1 MTTRPKSSRSER
13 SGFTLV
19 ELMVVITV
27 IGLLVGMLVAAV
39 IPVMRTARQAAMQFE
54 MKQIEQSIE
63 NFRND
68 YGFYPPTWNAITNN
82 PDGTARS
89 DAEAATALLRYI
101 NRIAPNNREGAGT
114 PGSRPVDA
122 WWMAVGMNISAAR
135 GEDLVFWLSG
145 LSKNLQFPLTNT
157 GSIVPAQMPD
167 AYPSSN
173 QDARN
178 DFERQA
184 LYDFNGAQLILNGTV
199 AGYDQAAG
207 SESPWLYVDSANYG
221 VLGAYHVLDMRDGTP
236 PEGIPVYENP
246 NTFQLF
252 CGGIDKMRGDA
263 GGDDDDDFLENPRR
277 WGVLVGTGSGI
288 DALDPASLID
298 RNPDGDSADS
308 QGVAQSLATSDNICN
323 FCEGPLDLLI
333 NGSRETLSTQ

>member
-1 MTTRPKSSRSER
+1 MTTRPKFSRSER

-39 IPVMRTARQAAMQFE
+39 IPVMRTARRTAMQFE

-68 YGFYPPTWNAITNN
+68 FGFYPPTWNAIENN

-101 NRIAPNNREGAGT
+101 NRIAPNNREGAGAI
-114 PGSRPVDA
+114 GSRPVDA

-178 DFERQA
+178 DFERQT

-207 SESPWLYVDSANYG
+207 SESPWLYVDSANYRPN
-221 VLGAYHVLDMRDGTP
+221 GAYHILDMRSGTP
-236 PEGIPVYENP
+236 GTPRYENP

-252 CGGIDKMRGDA
+252 CGGIDKMRGDSILA
-263 GGDDDDDFLENPRR
+263 SPRQWGVLASGSGNGFDSVTNLIDQNPEERDPDDDDSSSIARRVWPRP
-277 WGVLVGTGSGI
+277 TI
-288 DALDPASLID
+288 F
-298 RNPDGDSADS
+298 
-308 QGVAQSLATSDNICN
+308 ATSVK
-323 FCEGPLDLLI
+323 DLLI
-333 NGSRETLSTQ
+333 C